1 MSEQFE
7 SQQNDS
13 QTNKGPQEQT
23 PSQESQGKR
32 DDAPV
37 GDKYQSGRFRRVATI
52 AMLGALA
59 VVLGVGIYYFAFERN
74 QVKTTDAYVTGN
86 MVRLAPQVTGTV
98 VAINTDNTQFVKRGQ
113 ILVQL
118 DPRDNEVALAQAKAS
133 LGETV
138 REVAQLFTQEARDA
152 AAVAAAQTQ
161 LTQAA
166 QDLGRDRPM
175 FEVHGVSAETMV
187 HDENAVRS
195 ARAMLNQAQA
205 TLASTRAE
213 IVGVAPESHPRV
225 LQAAASVR
233 TAWLAVARTKVVAP
247 ISGYVVSR
255 AVELGQQ
262 VSPTNQL
269 LAIVPIDSVWIDAN
283 FKENQLRDLRI
294 GQSVDVKAD
303 IYGRNVRYHG
313 KVLGLNAGTG
323 SSLAVLPAQNA
334 SGNWIKIVQRLPVRI
349 GLDAQELAEHP
360 LFVGLSTTV
369 YVDTHNLMGAS
380 LSEKPVWSA
389 ALDTPAYNYQMA
401 GVEDEI
407 RDIVAKNLGKN
418 VATLSS
424 NTAVGGR
431 R

>member
-7 SQQNDS
+7 SQ
-13 QTNKGPQEQT
+13 TNKRPQEQN

-32 DDAPV
+32 DDAPM
-37 GDKYQSGRFRRVATI
+37 GDKPQSGRSRRVATI

-59 VVLGVGIYYFAFERN
+59 VVNGVGVYYFAFERN
-74 QVKTTDAYVTGN
+74 QVETTDAYVNGN

-113 ILVQL
+113 VLVQL
-118 DPRDNEVALAQAKAS
+118 DPHDNEVALAQAKAS

-166 QDLGRDRPM
+166 QDLSRDRPM

-187 HDENAVRS
+187 HDENGVRS

-213 IVGVAPESHPRV
+213 IVGVAPECHPRV
-225 LQAAASVR
+225 LQAEASVR
-233 TAWLAVARTKVVAP
+233 TAWLAAARTKVVAP
-247 ISGYVVSR
+247 VSGYVVSR
-255 AVELGQQ
+255 AVQLGQQ
-262 VSPTNQL
+262 VSPTNEL

-283 FKENQLRDLRI
+283 FKENQLRDIRI

-323 SSLAVLPAQNA
+323 SALAVLPAQNA

-349 GLDAQELAEHP
+349 GLDARELAEHP

-369 YVDTHNLMGAS
+369 HVDTHNLQGAS

-389 ALDTPAYNYQMA
+389 ALDTPAYNYQMS

-418 VATLSS
+418 GATLSS
-424 NTAVGGR
+424 NTAVGGPR
-431 R
+431 